1 MIYNNILEL
10 IGNTPL
16 LKIADDNVEIYA
28 KCEFKN
34 PGGSVKDRIALAMI
48 KEAISSGKITA
59 NTPIIEPT
67 SGNTGVGLAMVCA
80 ALGFQITLTMPES
93 MSLERRA
100 LLKAYGA
107 KLVLTPKEL
116 GMKGAHDKAVE
127 LAAQCGGFIPS
138 QFDNPANPKI
148 HEETT
153 AKEILAELGSFDA
166 LVAGFGTGGSIS
178 GIAKVAKAANA
189 NLKAIAV
196 EPAASPLLSRGVAG
210 PHAIQGIGANF
221 IPANLNKELIDEF
234 FLVSNEDAKE
244 SAKNLAKQGI
254 LVGIS
259 SGANIFAAKQI
270 AKRPEFQG
278 KKIVTIL
285 CDTGERYLSTGVFE
299 G

>member
-16 LKIADDNVEIYA
+16 LKIADDNAEIYA

-107 KLVLTPKEL
+107 KLVLTPKEF